1 MAAGMV
7 SATAGERT
15 HGTSETSSGFSSAI
29 EARLAQAKAALQLRP
44 DQERHWPRIA
54 AAVRNW
60 ASQARQRLDEDSVYE
75 NSGYMER
82 ARAGAARVAS
92 KAVGAQRVLSA
103 AMPLFRTLDADQKQT
118 ANALAQSL
126 GLGHLASAL

>member
-1 MAAGMV
+1 
-7 SATAGERT
+7 
-15 HGTSETSSGFSSAI
+15 
-29 EARLAQAKAALQLRP
+29 
-44 DQERHWPRIA
+44 
-54 AAVRNW
+54 
-60 ASQARQRLDEDSVYE
+60 
-75 NSGYMER
+75 MER